1 VTVACAVDAKV
12 PAANPRITGL
22 DMVPEA
28 NNSTEFEIISSFLD
42 QGAFDRGKDV
52 IVGPGDDCA
61 IVSVPVGH
69 NLAYSID
76 TQVAGVHFPVDVDG
90 SIVAQRSLGS
100 SVSDLAAMGAKPHV
114 FTVALTLPC
123 HDQEWLHG
131 FTTAMASMARNL
143 QITLVGGDLTRG
155 PMAVTVHVSGLLKD
169 GQGLQRAGAKPG
181 DDIYVS
187 GTVGDAA
194 AGLQIL
200 MEKNSVSSTQRDF
213 LVSRFC
219 LPQPR
224 LELGQN
230 LVSIANSA
238 IDISDGLVADL
249 THICQMSHV
258 GAQVEV
264 HKVPRSDELNSAYPT
279 RALEMAL
286 NGGDD
291 YEICFTVRPELRR
304 EIRQVS
310 DLTTVP
316 ITRIGH
322 INNRESITC
331 VDAEGIV
338 VSTGRGYQ
346 HFDVT

>member
-1 VTVACAVDAKV
+1 
-12 PAANPRITGL
+12 
-22 DMVPEA
+22 MVPKA
-28 NNSTEFEIISSFLD
+28 NNLTEFEIINNFLD
-42 QGAFDRGKDV
+42 VGAFDRGKDV

-61 IVSVPVGH
+61 IVRIPPGH

-76 TQVAGVHFPVDVDG
+76 TQVAGVHFPVHVDG

-100 SVSDLAAMGAKPHV
+100 SASDLAAMGAKPHI
-114 FTVALTLPC
+114 FTIALTLPTF
-123 HDQEWLHG
+123 DNEWLRG
-131 FTTAMASMARNL
+131 FTTAMARMALDL

-155 PMAVTVHVSGLLKD
+155 PMTVTVHVSGLLKD

-187 GTVGDAA
+187 GSVGDAA

-200 MEKNSVSSTQRDF
+200 MDKRIRTEQEDF

-224 LELGQN
+224 LELGQH
-230 LVSIANSA
+230 LVTIASSA

-258 GAQVEV
+258 GARVEADR
-264 HKVPRSDELNSAYPT
+264 VPLSDALKSTQPT
-279 RALEMAL
+279 HALEMAL

-291 YEICFTVRPELRR
+291 YEICFTANPGFRQ

-310 DLTTVP
+310 DVTAVP
-316 ITRIGH
+316 ITRIGC
-322 INNRESITC
+322 ISDDESVTC
-331 VDAEGIV
+331 IDAEGNI